1 MKKQLTI
8 VEKKE
13 QFSLLYF
20 TGQYSQKELTTKLN
34 ISVVT
39 ANKWA
44 KTLQPHCYM
53 KAKIIL
59 SKQLSIL
66 LDNPI
71 GNENLIF
78 SYIEHLNLVENMLK
92 IEAVNK
98 KLKL

>member
-1 MKKQLTI
+1 MKKQQTI
-8 VEKKE
+8 VEKQE

-20 TGQYSQKELTTKLN
+20 TGKYSQKELAQKIN
-34 ISVVT
+34 ISTVT

-53 KAKIIL
+53 KAKIVL
-59 SKQLSIL
+59 GKQLSTL

-98 KLKL
+98 KLKF

>member
-1 MKKQLTI
+1 
-8 VEKKE
+8 
-13 QFSLLYF
+13 
-20 TGQYSQKELTTKLN
+20 
-34 ISVVT
+34 
-39 ANKWA
+39 
-44 KTLQPHCYM
+44 M

-92 IEAVNK
+92 IEAVNQ